1 MITFSLRSSNLV
13 ARPHISHRGVPVV
26 ASETLVAL
34 IRVCFCDDEY
44 DDDADDDADY
54 DDDNDD
60 DGDHLGSLVG
70 VGVEEAADD
79 KVNLAADEQN
89 QQQLL
94 HLVGEKMGDWR
105 TISVGRG
112 NIFEVV

>member
-1 MITFSLRSSNLV
+1 MITYSLRSSNLV

-34 IRVCFCDDEY
+34 IRVMMAKRMNTMLITIANGD
-44 DDDADDDADY
+44 
-54 DDDNDD
+54 DD

-79 KVNLAADEQN
+79 KVDLAADEQN

-94 HLVGEKMGDWR
+94 HLVRWWFSGKNTLLVRRKTYFGYYD
-105 TISVGRG
+105 
-112 NIFEVV
+112 